1 MRCVY
6 INLAQALERRE
17 SLEKNFYSLAPDNWS
32 IERFNAID
40 KDFVFETKTSGK
52 LRPGAKAC
60 FMSHAKVIRE
70 SKNADGHILILE
82 DDAQFGPSSFSVID
96 SFIREDS
103 HPQWDILFTDVGI
116 PSPSV
121 MIDLLKARRELEKKK
136 KCIAMDLAAL
146 TFYGSTAY
154 IINEKSKD
162 KIIGMLDQEL
172 VFDTAYDMWLRKEIW
187 GKRIN
192 AYALFPFATTV
203 SLSANNSSIQP
214 QDENL
219 TDTVWNLYRRF
230 MWVDR
235 SLGGDSELID
245 KLEAAHLDA
254 ESGELGSLLSLICS
268 PNFKIK

>member
-121 MIDLLKARRELEKKK
+121 MIDLLKARRELEKKR
-136 KCIAMDLAAL
+136 
-146 TFYGSTAY
+146 
-154 IINEKSKD
+154 N
-162 KIIGMLDQEL
+162 
-172 VFDTAYDMWLRKEIW
+172 V
-187 GKRIN
+187 
-192 AYALFPFATTV
+192 
-203 SLSANNSSIQP
+203 
-214 QDENL
+214 
-219 TDTVWNLYRRF
+219 
-230 MWVDR
+230 
-235 SLGGDSELID
+235 
-245 KLEAAHLDA
+245 
-254 ESGELGSLLSLICS
+254 
-268 PNFKIK
+268 